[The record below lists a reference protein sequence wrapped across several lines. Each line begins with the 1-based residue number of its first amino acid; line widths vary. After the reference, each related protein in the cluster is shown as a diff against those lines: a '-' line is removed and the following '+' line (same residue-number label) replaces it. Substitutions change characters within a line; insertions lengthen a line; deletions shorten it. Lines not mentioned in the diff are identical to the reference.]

1 MRVIT
6 FAIAV
11 MLSAAPA
18 VAQEWTEYISKEDGF
33 RVNFPVPPTIETTT
47 FKSEYGID
55 LPARVYTVNRG
66 VDRYS
71 MLIADYRDVRKLADE
86 RAAKMCPSGKGDERS
101 CGLVNAGR
109 GYWKEELGGAL
120 LHALNTFIMRDAK
133 MTHMAWAWQDL
144 IEGIEVQLTNNA
156 DKSRTF
162 AYISMHKNRLYIS
175 EGTVPGN
182 YPAPGLFQQSMG
194 YVDETGRGVRYA
206 SVYNNLYAEWSKDF
220 PAQPNRTGGGAAP
233 AAGPAGAGAQ
243 QGQ

>member
-1 MRVIT
+1 MRVMT
-6 FAIAV
+6 FVIALV
-11 MLSAAPA
+11 LSAAPA
-18 VAQEWTEYISKEDGF
+18 FAQEWTEYISKEDGF
-33 RVNFPVPPTIETTT
+33 RVNFPVPPKIETTT

-55 LPARVYTVNRG
+55 LPAKVYTVNRG

-71 MLIADYRDVRKLADE
+71 ILIADYSNVRKLADE
-86 RAAKMCPSGKGDERS
+86 RAAKACPSGKGDERS
-101 CGLVNAGR
+101 CGFVNAGR

-120 LHALNTFIMRDAK
+120 LHGLNTFIMRDAK
-133 MTHMAWAWQDL
+133 ITHMAWAWQDL

-194 YVDETGRGVRYA
+194 YVDEMGRGVRYA

-220 PAQPNRTGGGAAP
+220 PAQPNRAGGGAPP
-233 AAGPAGAGAQ
+233 AAGQGGAQ
-243 QGQ
+243 GQ

>member
-1 MRVIT
+1 MRVIMSVL
-6 FAIAV
+6 AV
-11 MLSAAPA
+11 ILSATPA
-18 VAQEWTEYISKEDGF
+18 FAQEWTEYISKEDGF
-33 RVNFPVPPTIETTT
+33 RVNFPSPPKIETTT

-55 LPARVYTVNRG
+55 LPAKVYTVNRG

-71 MLIADYRDVRKLADE
+71 ITIADYTNIRKLADD

-120 LHALNTFIMRDAK
+120 LHGLNTFLLRDAK
-133 MTHMAWAWQDL
+133 VTHMAWAWQDL

-162 AYISMHKNRLYIS
+162 AYISMHKNKLYIS

-194 YVDETGRGVRYA
+194 YVDAEGRGVRYA
-206 SVYNNLYAEWSKDF
+206 SVYNNLYAEWPKDF
-220 PAQPNRTGGGAAP
+220 PAQPMRTGGGNAP
-233 AAGPAGAGAQ
+233 AGGAPAGAA
-243 QGQ
+243 GQ